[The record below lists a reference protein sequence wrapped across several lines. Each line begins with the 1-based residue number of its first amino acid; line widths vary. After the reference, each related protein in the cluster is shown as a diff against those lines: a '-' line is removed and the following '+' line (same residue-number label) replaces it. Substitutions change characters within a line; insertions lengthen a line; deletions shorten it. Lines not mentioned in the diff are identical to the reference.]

1 MTVKIQLKQLRTDRK
16 LSQNKLAQLMGMS
29 LQNIQ
34 RIEYGDAKSIPLD
47 TLDKLCEILNCE
59 PGDLL
64 IRIPDGETDT
74 PRSGK
79 SQKIPSIKLDTTA
92 GENNPSHQPQSRKV
106 RLRTVPKLPDSA

>member
-1 MTVKIQLKQLRTDRK
+1 MTVKILLKKLRTDRK

-47 TLDKLCEILNCE
+47 TLDKLCEVLDCQ

-74 PRSGK
+74 PSSVV
-79 SQKIPSIKLDTTA
+79 SQKVQSIKLDTTS
-92 GENNPSHQPQSRKV
+92 GDNISPHQTRSRKL
-106 RLRTVPKLPDSA
+106 RLRTLPKMSDSA

>member
-1 MTVKIQLKQLRTDRK
+1 MKILLRQLRTTRK

-34 RIEYGDAKSIPLD
+34 RIEYGDAKSIPLE
-47 TLDKLCEILNCE
+47 TLDKLCQILDCQ

-74 PRSGK
+74 PPSVSSHKVQRIK
-79 SQKIPSIKLDTTA
+79 SEIPPGD
-92 GENNPSHQPQSRKV
+92 NNPSPESLAFQSRFQS
-106 RLRTVPKLPDSA
+106 LPKIPESA